1 MFDTPSNPKRKRN
14 PGNKRKEVKVLHY
27 VRTYS
32 FYSLGVGR
40 DMDDRD
46 PLPLHIIDDI
56 LSQLHVKQLLRLRCV
71 SKTWRDLIDGPD
83 FIKLQLSRNQ
93 ARDRSIITV
102 GLGSTDTLYEEKYEN
117 GCIATKLD
125 HPWMDS
131 KQWIEVV
138 GCCNGLLCIATNR
151 LPQTLAIWTHLR
163 ESTAFY
169 RRQRLPWSPKRLVAF
184 FMGLG
189 MI

>member
-1 MFDTPSNPKRKRN
+1 MAESNRRSGFHQTPTQQKP
-14 PGNKRKEVKVLHY
+14 
-27 VRTYS
+27 
-32 FYSLGVGR
+32 
-40 DMDDRD
+40 
-46 PLPLHIIDDI
+46 
-56 LSQLHVKQLLRLRCV
+56 
-71 SKTWRDLIDGPD
+71 SKG
-83 FIKLQLSRNQ
+83 S
-93 ARDRSIITV
+93 SIITV
-102 GLGSTDTLYEEKYEN
+102 GLGSTDTLYEVKYEN

-131 KQWIEVV
+131 KKWIEVV